1 MEDILSEDLSIMEE
15 LQTSTEDEIN
25 NFISNHLDNMIDI
38 FLDFEERFSYVPE
51 FLEQAKKT
59 STVLVSFI
67 IDYLFKNVRVKTKK
81 DTTYFEEEYKNEI
94 NNSYNIIFNFV
105 KYSTG
110 KTILLKDWI
119 NFCYCMSH

>member
-1 MEDILSEDLSIMEE
+1 MENILSEDLCIIEAF
-15 LQTSTEDEIN
+15 QTSHEDEIN
-25 NFISNHLDNMIDI
+25 HFISDYLYDIIDI
-38 FLDFEERFSYVPE
+38 FLGFEERFSHVPE

-67 IDYLFKNVRVKTKK
+67 IDYLFKNICIKIKK
-81 DTTYFEEEYKNEI
+81 DTSYFEEMYKNEI
-94 NNSYNIIFNFV
+94 NNSYNTIFNFI

-110 KTILLKDWI
+110 KTIYLRDWI